1 MKINDATLADLA
13 LALIAE
19 RKRQKLSREE
29 VAAVCGV
36 STSFVR
42 DAESSPENCSLS
54 KLAKLINGLGLS
66 LEVSGL
72 LVPQFDSPKS
82 KQGFHQVDFGVP
94 DPQLVARGIES
105 NANGEA
111 S

>member
-1 MKINDATLADLA
+1 
-13 LALIAE
+13 
-19 RKRQKLSREE
+19 
-29 VAAVCGV
+29 
-36 STSFVR
+36 
-42 DAESSPENCSLS
+42 LS

-82 KQGFHQVDFGVP
+82 KQGFRQADFGVP